1 MTTDVYIDRRV
12 SRDINRLSRFYP
24 VRTRCGA
31 RPDHGNPVR
40 TRVQARVGQCYHSA
54 MRHSVARTLA
64 ALVLILAF
72 AWARPASAKDELVIG
87 TTQYPSTFHPSIDS
101 MLAKTYILSMTR
113 RPLTMHDARWELGC
127 MICVT
132 LPTIENGGAVPETTP
147 DGKRG
152 VAVTFTLRPGL
163 KWGDGTPLTARDVT
177 FSWEVGRHPLTG
189 VSNQE
194 FYRSLYRVDAK
205 SDSTF
210 TLHFDKLVFDYNAV
224 NDMGLLPAHLEEKPF
239 RADPAA
245 YKNRTLYDTDTVNP
259 GLYFGPYRVAAVTA
273 GSHVVLVPNE
283 TWPGT
288 KPRFKRVIVRTIENT
303 AALEANLLSGAI
315 DMIAG
320 ELGLTVDQG
329 VAFAKRHGQRFNVI
343 FKPSLVY
350 EHLEP
355 NLDNPILKDVRVRRA
370 LLHALDRE
378 TIVRQLF
385 DGHQPVAHTGI
396 NPLDSIYDPKVRT
409 HAHDPK
415 RAAVLLDEAG
425 WSVMRN
431 GIRHNAKGERLAI
444 ELATTA
450 GNRTRESVQQIL
462 QNQWRAVGVE
472 ARIRNQPARVFFG
485 ETVTKRAFPG
495 FAMFAWY
502 SAPENVPRTI
512 LHSSHI
518 PAQANNFAGQNYA
531 GYVNPEMDSLIDAIE
546 IELNRDKRRALWRR
560 FQDLYAEDLPAL
572 PLFFRADA
580 FVLPK
585 WLEGVEPTGH
595 QGVSTIWI
603 ENWRVK

>member
-1 MTTDVYIDRRV
+1 MRR
-12 SRDINRLSRFYP
+12 
-24 VRTRCGA
+24 
-31 RPDHGNPVR
+31 
-40 TRVQARVGQCYHSA
+40 SA
-54 MRHSVARTLA
+54 ALALA
-64 ALVLILAF
+64 ALAF
-72 AWARPASAKDELVIG
+72 ALIGVRPLAAKDELVIG
-87 TTQYPSTFHPSIDS
+87 TTQFPSTFHPSIDS
-101 MLAKTYILSMTR
+101 MLAKTYILAMTR

-127 MICVT
+127 MICVA
-132 LPTIENGGAVPETTP
+132 LPTIANGGAVPEKTP
-147 DGKRG
+147 DGKQG
-152 VAVTFTLRPGL
+152 VAVTFTILPGL
-163 KWGDGTPLTARDVT
+163 KWGDGTPVSARDVAFT
-177 FSWEVGRHPLTG
+177 WEVGRHPLTG

-205 SDSTF
+205 TESTF
-210 TLHFDKLVFDYNAV
+210 TLHFDKLTFDYNAV
-224 NDMGLLPAHLEEKPF
+224 NDMGLLPSHLEEKPF

-259 GLYFGPYRVAAVTA
+259 GLYYGPYRIAEAKA
-273 GSHVVLVPNE
+273 GSHVVLVPNPQ
-283 TWPGT
+283 WPGR
-288 KPRFKRVIVRTIENT
+288 KPHFKRVVVRTIENT

-329 VAFAKRHGQRFNVI
+329 VAFAKRHGARFNVI

-355 NLDNPILKDVRVRRA
+355 NLDNPILKDLRVRQA
-370 LLHALDRE
+370 LLHALDRD

-385 DGHQPVAHTGI
+385 DNHQPVAHTSI
-396 NPLDSIYDPKVRT
+396 NPLDWIYHPEVRTYAYDPKRT
-409 HAHDPK
+409 
-415 RAAVLLDEAG
+415 AALLDEAG
-425 WSVMRN
+425 WSVMR
-431 GIRHNAKGERLAI
+431 GGVRHNLSGERLAI

-450 GNRTRESVQQIL
+450 GNRTRESVQQVL
-462 QNQWRAVGVE
+462 QSQWRAVGVD

-485 ETVTKRAFPG
+485 ETVTKRVFPG

-502 SAPENVPRTI
+502 SAPENVPRSI

-518 PAQANNFAGQNYA
+518 PAQANNFAGQNFA
-531 GYVNPEMDSLIDAIE
+531 GYANPEMDRLIDATE
-546 IELNRDKRRALWRR
+546 VELDRDKRRALWKR

-585 WLEGVEPTGH
+585 WLAGVEPTGH
-595 QGVSTIWI
+595 QGISTLWI
-603 ENWRVK
+603 ENWRPQ